1 MLQIKKEAF
10 GVYRANCYV
19 LIKEG
24 KAVIIDPGFS
34 PEKIERMLCKADP
47 VAILL
52 THGHIDHIGAVK
64 ALHQKYNIPIYMSKK
79 EDALLHVDTAAPE
92 GYHRNFGETYY
103 DLPEGNF
110 HIDNFSFEIIS
121 TPGHTVGSVLIRY
134 ENHVFT
140 GDTLFKGTIG
150 RTDVFSSSPEQMKE
164 SIAKIKTLNPDYI
177 IYPGHSENST
187 LREEFEYNPFYR
199 RLF

>member
-1 MLQIKKEAF
+1 MLQIKKEAM
-10 GVYRANCYV
+10 GMYRTNCYV
-19 LIKEG
+19 LVKEG
-24 KAVIIDPGFS
+24 KSIIIDPGFS
-34 PEKIERMLCKADP
+34 PEKIETMIEGTKPL
-47 VAILL
+47 AILL

-64 ALHQKYNIPIYMSKK
+64 VLHRKYQIPIYMNKK
-79 EDALLHVDTAAPE
+79 EDALLHVNTPAPE
-92 GYHRNFGETYY
+92 GYHRNFEEEYF

-110 HIDNFSFEIIS
+110 HIDDFSFEIIE

-134 ENHVFT
+134 ENHLFT

-150 RTDVFSSSPEQMKE
+150 RTDVFSSDPRQMEE

-187 LREEFEYNPFYR
+187 LREEFLYNPFY
-199 RLF
+199 